1 MGYLT
6 NRGYLRDLEEL
17 REHLPAGWTFNTPC
31 RISYQE
37 LEDFREVSHSN
48 KLFQHMLA
56 TGRSINRALNGP
68 DWDPCAAEL
77 LREQKIAA
85 EMWAEALDDEV
96 TGWYHHNPHESGA
109 YVHTMWARA
118 NDREESAQAIFA
130 VDMCRYS
137 PPEFKDQFCDW
148 VRDMARERHARVT
161 GQAKDRTSW
170 QSSSAKTNGLSR
182 GITLRSNGW
191 YWSTHD
197 RKWSR
202 WGGELAGRKSKGKS
216 LADKRRGIT
225 GSRGGKR
232 CKTQWR

>member
-17 REHLPAGWTFNTPC
+17 REHLPEGWTFNTPC

-48 KLFQHMLA
+48 KLFQHMVA

-68 DWDPCAAEL
+68 DWDPCDAEI

-85 EMWAEALDDEV
+85 QAWAEALDDELG
-96 TGWYHHNPHESGA
+96 GWYRHHPHESGA

-118 NDREESAQAIFA
+118 NDREEVSQAIFA
-130 VDMCRYS
+130 VDMS
-137 PPEFKDQFCDW
+137 SSSEEFKDRFCDW
-148 VRDMARERHARVT
+148 VRDMARERHAQIT
-161 GQAKDRTSW
+161 GQAKDSKSW
-170 QSSSAKTNGLSR
+170 QSGNSKTCGLA
-182 GITLRSNGW
+182 RSISNRSCGW
-191 YWSTHD
+191 WWSTRD

-202 WGGELAGRKSKGKS
+202 WGGELAGRKSKGKT
-216 LADKRRGIT
+216 LADKRRGVT
-225 GSRGGKR
+225 GTRGGKR
-232 CKTQWR
+232 CKVVWR

>member
-31 RISYQE
+31 FISFEE
-37 LEDFREVSHSN
+37 LEEFREVSHSN

-68 DWDPCAAEL
+68 ECEPCPAEL

-85 EMWAEALDDEV
+85 EVWAEALDDEV
-96 TGWYHHNPHESGA
+96 TSWYQHHPHESGA

-118 NDREESAQAIFA
+118 NDRAEASQAIFA
-130 VDMCRYS
+130 VDMCPNS
-137 PPEFKDQFCDW
+137 SQEFKDTFCDW
-148 VRDMARERHARVT
+148 VQDLERKRHAQIT
-161 GQAKDRTSW
+161 GQVNDSKSW
-170 QSSSAKTNGLSR
+170 QHGNIRTNGVSR
-182 GITLRSNGW
+182 SITEQSYGW
-191 YWSTHD
+191 WWSTRD

-202 WGGELAGRKSKGKS
+202 WGGELAGRKSRGKS
-216 LADKRRGIT
+216 LADKRRGLT
-225 GSRGGKR
+225 GDRGGKR
-232 CKTQWR
+232 CKVAWR